1 MMALKFNTKYFI
13 YFTISFMLFTVVG
26 TLSHE
31 YGHILAA
38 KSLGYKTYLHYGSM
52 HSDLRLEYEKIKK
65 AYKKDKELIMRNE
78 ESKEKTA
85 YLNSLKKLKTKRL
98 RISIG
103 GPAQTVLTGCLGLL
117 ILYFRRNIN
126 SFQFVDWLAVFLS
139 LFWLRE
145 VFNILTGLIRSLFF
159 NTSYFGGDEYYI
171 SMMLDL
177 PDGFF
182 SILLG
187 IIGVLISMYVVFKV
201 IPKKTRLTFILS
213 GLVGGLSSFYIWF
226 QILGPQLLP

>member
-1 MMALKFNTKYFI
+1 MMALKINIKHFI

-52 HSDLRLEYEKIKK
+52 HSDLRLEYEKINKEYEK
-65 AYKKDKELIMRNE
+65 NKELIMRNE

-85 YLNSLKKLKTKRL
+85 YLNILKKMKPKSLK
-98 RISIG
+98 ISIG

-117 ILYFRRNIN
+117 ILYFRRNRN

-145 VFNILTGLIRSLFF
+145 VFNMLTGLIRGLFF

-171 SMMLDL
+171 STMLDL
-177 PDGFF
+177 PNGFF

-187 IIGVLISMYVVFKV
+187 VMGSLISIYVVFKV
-201 IPKKTRLTFILS
+201 ISKKIRLTFILS
-213 GLVGGLSSFYIWF
+213 GLVGGLSGFYIWF